1 MLNIAEQ
8 SPVAEA
14 SPPPAPLTVGAV
26 NPSIW
31 RGILLV
37 EPDITLLTAE
47 VLLLS
52 RLNYCVTPAFSQSEI
67 FALREMNAIALAILS
82 DRLGPSIL
90 AGVAQ
95 TVRKQWPLAR
105 ILIFGRPGSLLEDH
119 LYDEEADHSS
129 NPMTLP
135 EDLERFYKDSWNQCS
150 HTLDWDVKRTGH
162 SMARLAIRESGST
175 TVSHLNTI
183 DKTLPRNTPSVVRY
197 RPR

>member
-1 MLNIAEQ
+1 
-8 SPVAEA
+8 
-14 SPPPAPLTVGAV
+14 
-26 NPSIW
+26 
-31 RGILLV
+31 
-37 EPDITLLTAE
+37 LLTAE

-67 FALREMNAIALAILS
+67 FALRETKAIALAILS

-105 ILIFGRPGSLLEDH
+105 ILILGRPGSLLEDH

-135 EDLERFYKDSWNQCS
+135 EDLERFYKDSWNQRS

-162 SMARLAIRESGST
+162 SIARLAIRESDPT
-175 TVSHLNTI
+175 KVLQLNTVG
-183 DKTLPRNTPSVVRY
+183 KTLPQNTPSGIRY

>member
-1 MLNIAEQ
+1 MLNVAEQ

-14 SPPPAPLTVGAV
+14 SSPSTPLTVGAV
-26 NPSIW
+26 HSVIW

-67 FALREMNAIALAILS
+67 FALRETKAIALAILS

-105 ILIFGRPGSLLEDH
+105 ILILGRPGCLLEDH

-135 EDLERFYKDSWNQCS
+135 EDLERFYKDSWNQRS

-162 SMARLAIRESGST
+162 SIARLAIRESDPT
-175 TVSHLNTI
+175 KVLELNTVG
-183 DKTLPRNTPSVVRY
+183 KTLSQNTPSGIRY